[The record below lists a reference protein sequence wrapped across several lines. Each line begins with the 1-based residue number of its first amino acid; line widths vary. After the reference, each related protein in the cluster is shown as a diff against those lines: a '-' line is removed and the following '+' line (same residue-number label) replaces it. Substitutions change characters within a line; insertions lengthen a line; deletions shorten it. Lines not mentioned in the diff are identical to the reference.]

1 MFKMSQLSLFIVCNA
16 HWDLE
21 KSSTT
26 SCYTTP
32 HPISLH
38 LGIEKLG
45 KKKIL
50 HLSLYLSLH
59 MHGWTSPMDFHMAV
73 QTQLPLGKWRYLSVP
88 LETLLLNP
96 IHFQWENKWLKTALK
111 IISWSIEK
119 WDVSQVQGIRVDLW
133 VLEWWRY
140 LENSRWR

>member
-1 MFKMSQLSLFIVCNA
+1 MSQLSLFIVCNA

-50 HLSLYLSLH
+50 HLSLYLSYTCTGGHLL
-59 MHGWTSPMDFHMAV
+59 WISIFP
-73 QTQLPLGKWRYLSVP
+73 TQLPLGKWRYLSVP